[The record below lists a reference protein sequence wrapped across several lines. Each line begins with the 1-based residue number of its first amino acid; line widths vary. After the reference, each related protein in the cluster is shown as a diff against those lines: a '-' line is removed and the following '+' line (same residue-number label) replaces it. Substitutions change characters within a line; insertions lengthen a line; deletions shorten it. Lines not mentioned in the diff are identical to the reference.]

1 MVQSATRSRQVA
13 NGRWLV
19 QLRQEQGTQP
29 SLTSLR
35 GADQPLGLII
45 DGSFRHGLRAR
56 LFDLSSVEELRIG
69 SFVVIEGER
78 HRYFGTV
85 TDLSLATTNSALLAD
100 PPPAA
105 SLLQRVVRGTHAYA
119 TAEIHPSLV
128 LEEGKSEPRPVR
140 TIPPHFAILRQ
151 ATAHD
156 FALVFGQEDR
166 THFALGTP
174 PAMEI
179 PIPLDMSEFVRR
191 SNGVFGQ
198 SGSGK
203 SVLTR
208 LLLIGLILADE
219 VSVLLFDMHNEYA
232 RAPSGQPQLI
242 GLVELFGGTRVH
254 VYTLDDRTDRSASA
268 RTIRLGLNQ
277 IEPEDIEL
285 LAEELNLNP
294 TFATVAH
301 HLRARFGPEWIS
313 RTQEFDT
320 DAVKQFCSETGVAEA
335 SINALRSK
343 LGRLIHRPYI
353 QAKLDFSVID
363 DIIAKLQRGYH
374 VVVQFGRNDSFLDY
388 MLVANLLTR
397 RIHERYTEEVL
408 QAEEVGGE
416 SRNRPLVIVLE
427 EAHKFLTPEAARQS
441 IFGTIAREMRKYRV
455 TLLIVDQ
462 RPSSIDREILSQL
475 GTKIIGPLS
484 DQQDIEAVLTGVAD
498 RSGLRSLLANLSPQ
512 QECVIVGHAVRM
524 PVALRTRT
532 YDRNELLKL
541 VRARQGGAVDYQSA
555 LGNVFPEN

>member
-1 MVQSATRSRQVA
+1 MNAAAHRPDERDDLDH
-13 NGRWLV
+13 GL
-19 QLRQEQGTQP
+19 
-29 SLTSLR
+29 
-35 GADQPLGLII
+35 LGVVTE
-45 DGSFRHGLRAR
+45 GSFSRGLRVR
-56 LFDLSSVEELRIG
+56 LLDPAVVENLRVG
-69 SFVVIEGER
+69 SFVVLEGDR
-78 HRYFGTV
+78 HRYFGMV
-85 TDLSLATTNSALLAD
+85 TDLSLDTTDSAIAAD
-100 PPPAA
+100 PPLRSPFL
-105 SLLQRVVRGTHAYA
+105 SRILRGTQAYA
-119 TAEIHPSLV
+119 VAEIRPSLE
-128 LEEGKSEPRPVR
+128 LEHGNVEPRPAR
-140 TIPPHFAILRQ
+140 TIPPHFAYLRQ
-151 ATAHD
+151 ATAED
-156 FALVFGQEDR
+156 FAAVFGREDT

-174 PAMEI
+174 PAMDI
-179 PIPLDMSEFVRR
+179 PVPLDLAELVKR

-232 RAPSGQPQLI
+232 RAPSDQPELI
-242 GLVELFGGTRVH
+242 GLRELFGPSRVH
-254 VYTLDDRTDRSASA
+254 VYTLDDRTEKSVSA
-268 RTIRLGLNQ
+268 RTIRIGLDQ

-301 HLRARFGPEWIS
+301 HLYARFGREWIDQ
-313 RTQEFDT
+313 TQKFDSE
-320 DAVKQFCSETGVAEA
+320 AVKAFCSETGVAEA
-335 SINALRSK
+335 SVNALRSK
-343 LGRLIHRPYI
+343 LGRLVNRPYI
-353 QAKLDFSVID
+353 CPNLDFSVID
-363 DIIAKLQRGYH
+363 DIIQKLQRGTH
-374 VVVQFGRNDSFLDY
+374 VIVQFGRYDSFLDY

-397 RIHERYTEEVL
+397 RIHGKYTEDVL
-408 QAEEVGGE
+408 EAQLAGGE
-416 SRNRPLVIVLE
+416 AKIRPLVIVLE

-498 RSGLRSLLANLSPQ
+498 RSGLRNLLANLSPR

-524 PVALRTRT
+524 PVAIRTRP
-532 YDRNELLKL
+532 YRREELLEI
-541 VRARQGGAVDYQSA
+541 VRARSGQPDGSGRTRDEA
-555 LGNVFPEN
+555 LRRLLTG